1 MTASVRFFTVT
12 ATEPGKRAGVLSS
25 LDIIDVGGVG
35 IAEGTA
41 DVSEVRPAPVD
52 QGGVWTHSG
61 KEKIDPFPGTSVSD
75 TPTAAKL
82 VIFCTV
88 TDL

>member
-1 MTASVRFFTVT
+1 MTAPVRFFTVT
-12 ATEPGKRAGVLSS
+12 ATKPGERAGILSP
-25 LDIIDVGGVG
+25 LDIIDVGSVG

-41 DVSEVRPAPVD
+41 DVSEVRPTSVD
-52 QGGVWTHSG
+52 QSGVWTHSG
-61 KEKIDPFPGTSVSD
+61 KEKVDPFPGTSVSD